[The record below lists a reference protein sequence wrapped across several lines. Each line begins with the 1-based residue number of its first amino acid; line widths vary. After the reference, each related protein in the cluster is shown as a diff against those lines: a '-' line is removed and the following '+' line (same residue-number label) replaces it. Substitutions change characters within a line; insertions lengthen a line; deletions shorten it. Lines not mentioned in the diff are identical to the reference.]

1 MWEHYCKIEQTLK
14 QVGEGED
21 CNWCG
26 LTEATDPVVIGDTKE
41 LLIDEDEKDDKELL
55 IDEDDKEGTLIQ
67 E

>member
-1 MWEHYCKIEQTLK
+1 MWEHYCKIEQTLM
-14 QVGEGED
+14 QIGDGEE

-26 LTEATDPVVIGDTKE
+26 LTEATDPVVTGDTKQ
-41 LLIDEDEKDDKELL
+41 LL